1 MSETQRNA
9 AGTFLEV
16 LHQHLSSFCANLRAH
31 TITDVQHND
40 RVSMLLKE
48 SFVDSFP
55 AKDRPILQGICGD
68 PTVFRVLRLPH
79 CLMMQLIVLQVVA
92 ACAFVHLRVT

>member
-1 MSETQRNA
+1 MRVVQLLRVSETQRNA
-9 AGTFLEV
+9 ANAFLEV

-31 TITDVQHND
+31 TITDVQHSD

-55 AKDRPILQGICGD
+55 AKDRPFFKEFVE
-68 PTVFRVLRLPH
+68 T
-79 CLMMQLIVLQVVA
+79 QLFSVYSDTL
-92 ACAFVHLRVT
+92 LN